1 LKSSKLHILTI
12 ISILIW
18 GFSFA
23 QQYTNYTVKD
33 GLPSNQVYKIT
44 QDTKGFIWILTDKGI
59 VKYNGNEF
67 KTFTTRQGLATNDIW
82 GANATPDGKVWYLS
96 KSSKLGYI
104 KNDSVY
110 AFSSIEKNEI
120 FNPLFTGQVNNEII
134 LTSPLKTHILK
145 NNKWKVVLENKY
157 GEFAPLTYVKN
168 KNVAFFETNL
178 DSITIFNNNK
188 TILTGFN
195 IAEMLKSSHKRGQ
208 LTDSLFYWVN
218 KSNYYILNF
227 NTLKL
232 HKRNFKNEINI
243 ESSKHTRIN
252 LINSQLQITGTG
264 FVGILN
270 KNYHITNT
278 VYIPEKLNSHFA
290 LIDTSKNVWIATF
303 ANGIYKLPHV
313 KRNIKYSLVNE
324 KTGQFN
330 NVNTKLIVTVFNKG
344 YYKYNTLNNSFIPY
358 IKENDFIYNP
368 TYIKELQTEFYP
380 TNKGVKWMKKGKL
393 YTIKPNKQNL
403 FGKDIAKQIIYFN
416 TNLYSIYSIG
426 ILKLDAENLTILNEY
441 PQLGANH
448 LTVFNNQLLIATTNG
463 LKKLTNKIIE
473 PITFNNKPF
482 NKSILKITKLSSSE
496 ILLNTDGFGTYI
508 TNLNTI
514 TQLPNSE
521 FLTVQNAFVENKDIW
536 LATDI
541 GILKY
546 TKINGSYVLKK
557 QYGLS
562 NGLPS
567 KNIND
572 ITITKKSIIVST
584 NNGIAVIPKQ
594 QESNVQFLDIYVD
607 KATYNNTIL
616 SDNLSFQYAKNNTTI
631 FSISS
636 IDFSEGNSIL
646 NYKYKLHPIQRKWIS
661 TSSDNLIFNNLLPNK
676 YTLELETN
684 NITKSYQFKITPLW
698 WQRTISKI
706 GFSIIALFSFGFI
719 LLHIRNKELRKKTT
733 KLKTQKQLAE
743 YELHALRSQMNPHFV
758 FNSLNAIQY
767 YITKNDI
774 ELSEKYLVKFSR
786 LIRKFFDFSRD
797 KFISLDQ
804 EISLLKNYLEIEKMR
819 FGNSFNFLFNI
830 DKNLKLTNQ
839 KIPSMLLQPIVEN
852 AVNHGLF
859 HNEGNGLIKLDFLKN
874 EALLIV
880 QISDNGVGLKKSKEI
895 KANSIKTHISKS
907 NSILKDRINLLNQS
921 KEWHITYT
929 INELEN
935 TTGTIVKLTFKHYEN

>member
-1 LKSSKLHILTI
+1 M
-12 ISILIW
+12 LIC
-18 GFSFA
+18 GFLYS
-23 QQYTNYTVKD
+23 QQYTNITTKD
-33 GLPSNQVYKIT
+33 GLPSNHVYKIV
-44 QDTKGFIWILTDKGI
+44 QDAKGFIWVLTDKGI
-59 VKYNGNEF
+59 VKYNGSEM
-67 KTFTTRQGLATNDIW
+67 KTFTTRDGLATNDVW
-82 GANATPDGKVWYLS
+82 GINTTPDGKVWYLS

-104 KNDSVY
+104 KNNTV
-110 AFSSIEKNEI
+110 FSFESETKNEI
-120 FNPLFTGQVNNEII
+120 FNPIFTGQVNNEII

-157 GEFAPLTYVKN
+157 REYAPLAYVKN
-168 KNVAFFETNL
+168 KNIPFFETSL

-188 TILTGFN
+188 TVLTSFKM
-195 IAEMLKSSHKRGQ
+195 AKMLKSSHKRGQ
-208 LTDSLFYWVN
+208 LTDSLFYWIN

-252 LINSQLQITGTG
+252 LINNQLQITGTG
-264 FVGILN
+264 FVGMLN
-270 KNYHITNT
+270 ENYHITNT

-290 LIDTSKNVWIATF
+290 LIDASKNVWIATF
-303 ANGIYKLPHV
+303 ANGVYKLPYV
-313 KRNIKYSLVNE
+313 KRNIKYDLVNE

-344 YYKYNTLNNSFIPY
+344 YYKYDTLNNSFIPH
-358 IKENDFIYNP
+358 INEDDFVFNS

-380 TNKGVKWMKKGKL
+380 SKKDVKWMKNGKL
-393 YTIKPNKQNL
+393 YTIKPTIQNL

-416 TNLYSIYSIG
+416 TNLYSIFSIG

-463 LKKLTNKIIE
+463 LKKLTNTIIK

-496 ILLNTDGFGTYI
+496 ILLNTDGFGAYI
-508 TNLNTI
+508 TNLKTI

-521 FLTVQNAFVENKDIW
+521 FLTVQNAFIENKDIW

-541 GILKY
+541 GVLKY

-557 QYGLS
+557 QYDLS

-594 QESNVQFLDIYVD
+594 QENNVQFLDVYV
-607 KATYNNTIL
+607 ANANYNNLEFRNTIL
-616 SDNLSFQYAKNNTTI
+616 SDNSSFQYAKNNTTN
-631 FSISS
+631 FSVSS
-636 IDFSEGNSIL
+636 IDFSEGNSTL
-646 NYKYKLHPIQRKWIS
+646 NYRYKLHPIQKKWIS
-661 TSSDNLIFNNLLPNK
+661 TSSNNLSFNNLLPNK

-684 NITKSYQFKITPLW
+684 NITKLYQFKITPLW

-719 LLHIRNKELRKKTT
+719 LLQIRNRELRKKTT

-758 FNSLNAIQY
+758 FNALNSIQY
-767 YITKNDI
+767 YITKNEI

-804 EISLLKNYLEIEKMR
+804 EISLLENYLEIEKMR
-819 FGNSFNFLFNI
+819 FGTYFNYKFNI
-830 DKNLKLTNQ
+830 DKHLNLSEL

-859 HNEGNGLIKLDFLKN
+859 HNEGNGLITINFIKDTN
-874 EALLIV
+874 TNYIV
-880 QISDNGVGLKKSKEI
+880 EISDNGVGLEKAKEI
-895 KANSIKTHISKS
+895 KENSIKTHISKS
-907 NSILKDRINLLNQS
+907 SEIIKNRIELLNKS
-921 KEWHITYT
+921 KIWLITYS
-929 INELEN
+929 IKEIEN
-935 TTGTIVKLTFKHYEN
+935 SKGTIVKLTFLNYE